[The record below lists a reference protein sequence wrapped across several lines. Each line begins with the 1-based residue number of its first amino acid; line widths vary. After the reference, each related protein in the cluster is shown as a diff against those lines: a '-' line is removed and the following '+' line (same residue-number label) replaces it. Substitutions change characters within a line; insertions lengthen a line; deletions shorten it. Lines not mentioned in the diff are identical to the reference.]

1 MRAADSVLTGAW
13 GCDNIPV
20 VSARE
25 HLRVDVR
32 SERDRVVLQ
41 LAGELDLASAPILQR
56 ELDQDAIGDAPAI
69 VFDLD
74 ELEFIDS
81 TGLRVILGAHQ
92 RARERG
98 QAFAITR
105 GSAQV
110 QRLLSITR
118 VGERLR
124 ILPSSSSETP
134 T

>member
-1 MRAADSVLTGAW
+1 
-13 GCDNIPV
+13 

-32 SERDRVVLQ
+32 SERDRVVLR

-56 ELDQDAIGDAPAI
+56 ELDQDSIGDAPAI

-124 ILPSSSSETP
+124 ILPSSSSEAP

>member
-1 MRAADSVLTGAW
+1 M
-13 GCDNIPV
+13 
-20 VSARE
+20 
-25 HLRVDVR
+25 
-32 SERDRVVLQ
+32 VLQ

-124 ILPSSSSETP
+124 ILPSPSSEAP